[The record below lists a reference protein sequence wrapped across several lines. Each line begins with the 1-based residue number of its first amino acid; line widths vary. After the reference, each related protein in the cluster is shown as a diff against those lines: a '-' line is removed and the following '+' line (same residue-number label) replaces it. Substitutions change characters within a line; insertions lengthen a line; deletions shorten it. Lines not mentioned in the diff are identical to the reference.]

1 VASSIEEKVIEIVSN
16 QLNVPK
22 ADIKPDSDFVS
33 NLKADSLDLVELV
46 MELEDVFGV
55 QIPEKDQEK
64 IKTVSDAVQYITT
77 LSEKH

>member
-1 VASSIEEKVIEIVSN
+1 
-16 QLNVPK
+16 
-22 ADIKPDSDFVS
+22 
-33 NLKADSLDLVELV
+33 